1 MKKKE
6 DSYKATIKVMGKSY
20 EASGSDV
27 SSALLGLKPLNCKG
41 KGILTIQHGEVKK
54 ERVLMPMVLFRLFN
68 TKGLTNEIA
77 VKQAAMLFQ
86 GI

>member
-6 DSYKATIKVMGKSY
+6 DSYKATIKVMGKTY

-41 KGILTIQHGEVKK
+41 KGILTIQHGDVKK
-54 ERVLMPMVLFRLFN
+54 EKVLMPMQAFRLFN
-68 TKGLTNEIA
+68 TLGLSREIA
-77 VKQAAMLFQ
+77 LKNVSNLFS
-86 GI
+86 GL